1 MPGFS
6 TGEAAFDRGKVSEI
20 FRRCG
25 ECHSFVKLITILIA
39 VRVNRIASLR
49 DIFREAPY

>member
-1 MPGFS
+1 MSGFS
-6 TGEAAFDRGKVSEI
+6 TGEAIIGKEKVSEI

-25 ECHSFVKLITILIA
+25 GCHSFVKLITILIA